1 MEVKEKVIYMSIF
14 EEALQLKPVD
24 LVLKITHRRQ
34 SNPPYFF
41 CILSLSWR

>member
-1 MEVKEKVIYMSIF
+1 MKEKVIYMSIF

-24 LVLKITHRRQ
+24 LVLKITHRQ

-41 CILSLSWR
+41 VS